1 MMNKLIWR
9 LVLPLGLVIA
19 ISMTLLG
26 VLLARAGTADQMGIL
41 RQRLTHE
48 ANMAGLVIEPLLGN
62 PISTDRLAKE
72 MGGAGGLRLTV
83 VSVQGE
89 VLGDSWEDPAGM
101 ENHLYRPEI
110 QDALAGGYGE
120 SQRLSTTTD
129 REMLFVAIRLDG
141 DSGTPLALVRAG
153 LPLSEVRALTNRSAA
168 AAAAAVGGSIVLAVI
183 GAWLIARS
191 VTQPVSE
198 LTRAVK
204 EVTGGRLGHTISPY
218 GGGEI
223 KELALAFNA
232 MSQELAKVV
241 GHITEEGQTT
251 SAVLQRITD
260 CVILTDHN
268 GNVLLANRA
277 AAGVFGFNDDQVNR
291 RSAAELL
298 RDHEAVNL
306 IRSCLLT
313 GREQSARFES
323 LLRRRYLNAMALPI
337 SYGNSTGAL
346 LVLQDLTEI
355 IELQSMRKELI
366 ANISHDFLTPLAGI
380 RAVTET
386 LQDGALSDPSA
397 AHGFLDRI
405 MVETGR
411 LTQMVTELGELAH
424 IEGGQPQLRMERMDL
439 NRLTTETVEEMQP
452 LAHKHQIILTAAP
465 AEALP
470 AVSGDAER
478 LRHVLLNLLHNA
490 VKFTPAGGKI
500 QVSTSRQDG
509 QVVVTVADTGAGID
523 PAALPHVFERFYKA
537 DHSRSKGGSGLGLA
551 IVKHTVQAHGGRV
564 WVESTPGEGAT
575 FSFSLPA
582 EALDTH
588 PALP

>member
-41 RQRLTHE
+41 RQRLTQE
-48 ANMAGLVIEPLLGN
+48 ANMAARVIESLLLN
-62 PISTDRLAKE
+62 PVSIDRLAKE
-72 MGGAGGLRLTV
+72 LGGAGGLRLTV
-83 VSVQGE
+83 VSIQGE

-120 SQRLSTTTD
+120 SQRLSTTTN

-141 DSGTPLALVRAG
+141 NSGTPLALVRAG
-153 LPLSEVRALTNRSAA
+153 LPLSEVRALTNRSGS
-168 AAAAAVGGSIVLAVI
+168 AAAAAVGGSILLAVI
-183 GAWLIARS
+183 GAWLITRS
-191 VTQPVSE
+191 VTRPVSD

-204 EVTGGRLGHTISPY
+204 EVTGGHLGHTISPY

-232 MSQELAKVV
+232 MSQELARVV
-241 GHITEEGQTT
+241 GRITEEGQTT

-277 AAGVFGFNDDQVNR
+277 AAGVFGFKDDQVNR
-291 RSAAELL
+291 RSVAELL
-298 RDHEAVNL
+298 RDHEAVHL

-323 LLRRRYLNAMALPI
+323 YLKRRYLNAMALPI
-337 SYGNSTGAL
+337 SYGKSTGAL

-355 IELQSMRKELI
+355 IELQSIRKELI

-397 AHGFLDRI
+397 ALGFLDRI

-424 IEGGQPQLRMERMDL
+424 IEGGQPHLRMERMDL

-452 LAHKHQIILTAAP
+452 LAYKHQLALTTAA
-465 AEALP
+465 AEPLP
-470 AVSGDAER
+470 AVLGDAER

-500 QVSTSRQDG
+500 HVSTCCQNG
-509 QVVVTVADTGAGID
+509 QVVVTVTDTGAGIAPD
-523 PAALPHVFERFYKA
+523 DLPHVFERFYKA
-537 DHSRSKGGSGLGLA
+537 DRSRAKGGSGLGLA

-564 WVESTPGEGAT
+564 WVESTPGKGAT

-582 EALDTH
+582 EASGNH